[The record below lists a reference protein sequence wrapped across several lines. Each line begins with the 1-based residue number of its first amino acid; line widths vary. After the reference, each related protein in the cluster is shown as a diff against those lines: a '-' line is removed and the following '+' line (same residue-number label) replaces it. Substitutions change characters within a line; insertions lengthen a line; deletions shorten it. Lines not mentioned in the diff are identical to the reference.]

1 MAIARLICR
10 VKLYTY
16 ICMQSGRIS
25 LFRQIRLSVKLPQWD
40 SSSKGR
46 SGRAES
52 SFSLI
57 TSSCTE
63 IKRAAGDAR
72 ARFLE
77 DYSTDLDTRHLSART
92 QGRQVHC
99 ARCARCRVTANIKR
113 ERIPWKFASDF
124 RRGRIFSRRNPFRRA
139 IYNLTHSRF
148 TIGSEK
154 EQVGKIE
161 LNAAVILLSCSYHLI
176 IYFLFLLCE
185 GSPRSEVLNHFKQL
199 LESLTQIDFH
209 EIGLLIDEMLSRI
222 PF

>member
-1 MAIARLICR
+1 MAIASALICR

-25 LFRQIRLSVKLPQWD
+25 LFRQIRLSAKLPQWD

-46 SGRAES
+46 SGRAEP

-63 IKRAAGDAR
+63 IKKRRGMR
-72 ARFLE
+72 ARGFHE
-77 DYSTDLDTRHLSART
+77 DYSSDLDTRHLSART

-124 RRGRIFSRRNPFRRA
+124 RRGRIFSRRNPFRHA

-148 TIGSEK
+148 TIGCQK
-154 EQVGKIE
+154 KKKWKNRIKRRCYPFIVF
-161 LNAAVILLSCSYHLI
+161 LI
-176 IYFLFLLCE
+176 I
-185 GSPRSEVLNHFKQL
+185 
-199 LESLTQIDFH
+199 
-209 EIGLLIDEMLSRI
+209 
-222 PF
+222 